1 MNAKRY
7 TMLNNNNNRGE
18 SKRVTLGK
26 LIGFTACLAALYI
39 LWEVRQLVL
48 LLLTA
53 VFLADA
59 LSLFVHQ
66 LQRWRIQRGVA
77 VLISFAVFIAG
88 LVGLFWLIV
97 PSFTEQFEQ
106 LALRITQSLQSLN
119 TWLLGVESN
128 LDPEVVAALPDIDEL
143 IAQLPPLIDR
153 ALDRGWDFFSNTFT
167 VLLNTLLVL
176 VLTLMIL
183 ANPQPYRQ
191 GFIRLFP
198 SFYRRR
204 VDEILVLCDLD
215 LQGWLVGVAVNMAAI
230 GTLSFIGLLILGI
243 PLAFAQATLAALF
256 TLIPNIGPVLS
267 VIPPIA
273 IAFLDAPWKPVA
285 VLILYVVIQQVE
297 SNVLT
302 PYVMAKQ
309 VSLLPAVTLLAQ
321 VFFASIF
328 GILGL
333 FLALPL
339 TVIGQIWV
347 KEVLLKD
354 ILDRWQKPHQSV
366 SFSNPPEMPILA
378 SSHPETTDK
387 PLPPPEASYP
397 TPDAP
402 ETLTPEGDRPDNSNE
417 THSKNS
423 DSSQKLS

>member
-1 MNAKRY
+1 MN
-7 TMLNNNNNRGE
+7 
-18 SKRVTLGK
+18 LGK
-26 LIGFTACLAALYI
+26 WIGFAVFLGALYI
-39 LWEVRQLVL
+39 LWQVRQLVL

-53 VFLADA
+53 IFLADA
-59 LSLFVHQ
+59 LSLLVHQ
-66 LQRWRIQRGVA
+66 LQRWRIQRGPA
-77 VLISFAVFIAG
+77 VLISFALLIAG
-88 LVGLFWLIV
+88 FVGLFWLIV

-106 LALRITQSLQSLN
+106 LAIRLIQSLQRLN
-119 TWLLGVESN
+119 EWWLNVESN
-128 LDPEVVAALPDIDEL
+128 LDPELVAALPNVDEL

-153 ALDRGWDFFSNTFT
+153 ALNQGWDFFSNTFN

-204 VDEILVLCDLD
+204 VDEILVLCDRD
-215 LQGWLVGVAVNMAAI
+215 LQGWLIGVAVNMAAI

-243 PLAFAQATLAALF
+243 PLAFTQAILAALF
-256 TLIPNIGPVLS
+256 TLIPNIGPVMS
-267 VIPPIA
+267 VIPPVA
-273 IAFLDAPWKPVA
+273 IAFLDAPWKPLA
-285 VLILYVVIQQVE
+285 VLILYIVIQQVE
-297 SNVLT
+297 SNFLT

-321 VFFASIF
+321 VFFASFF

-339 TVIGQIWV
+339 TVIGQIWI

-354 ILDRWQKPHQSV
+354 ILDRWQKPHQSIPLSNLPES
-366 SFSNPPEMPILA
+366 SFPDPP
-378 SSHPETTDK
+378 HPEIDDE
-387 PLPPPEASYP
+387 PLPPPIDSSPAS
-397 TPDAP
+397 DAP
-402 ETLTPEGDRPDNSNE
+402 EIPIQERDRPETPDE
-417 THSKNS
+417 THPQNP
-423 DSSQKLS
+423 DSTPKL

>member
-1 MNAKRY
+1 MN
-7 TMLNNNNNRGE
+7 
-18 SKRVTLGK
+18 LGK
-26 LIGFTACLAALYI
+26 WIGFAVFLGALYI

-53 VFLADA
+53 IFLADA
-59 LSLFVHQ
+59 LSLLVHQ
-66 LQRWRIQRGVA
+66 LQRWRIQRGPA
-77 VLISFAVFIAG
+77 VLISFALLIAG
-88 LVGLFWLIV
+88 FVGLFWLIV

-106 LALRITQSLQSLN
+106 LAIRLIQSLQRLN
-119 TWLLGVESN
+119 EWWLNVESN
-128 LDPEVVAALPDIDEL
+128 LDPELVAALPNIDEL

-153 ALDRGWDFFSNTFT
+153 ALNQGWDFFSNTFN

-204 VDEILVLCDLD
+204 VDEILVLCDRD
-215 LQGWLVGVAVNMAAI
+215 LQGWLIGVAVNMAAI
-230 GTLSFIGLLILGI
+230 GTLSFMGLLILGI
-243 PLAFAQATLAALF
+243 PLAFTQAILAALF
-256 TLIPNIGPVLS
+256 TLIPNIGPVMS
-267 VIPPIA
+267 VIPPVA
-273 IAFLDAPWKPVA
+273 IAFLDAPWKPLA

-297 SNVLT
+297 SNFLT

-321 VFFASIF
+321 VFFASFF

-339 TVIGQIWV
+339 TVIGQIWI

-354 ILDRWQKPHQSV
+354 VLDRWQKPHQSIPLSNLPES
-366 SFSNPPEMPILA
+366 SFPDPP
-378 SSHPETTDK
+378 HPEIDDE
-387 PLPPPEASYP
+387 PLPPPIDSSPAS
-397 TPDAP
+397 DAP
-402 ETLTPEGDRPDNSNE
+402 EIPIQERDRPETPDE
-417 THSKNS
+417 THPQNP
-423 DSSQKLS
+423 DSTPKL

>member
-1 MNAKRY
+1 M
-7 TMLNNNNNRGE
+7 
-18 SKRVTLGK
+18 TLGK
-26 LIGFTACLAALYI
+26 WIGFAACLAALYV
-39 LWEVRQLVL
+39 LWQVRDLVL

-59 LSLFVHQ
+59 LSLLVRQ

-77 VLISFAVFIAG
+77 VLISFGIFIAG
-88 LVGLFWLIV
+88 FVGLFWLIV

-119 TWLLGVESN
+119 TWLLRIESN

-153 ALDRGWDFFSNTFT
+153 ALNQGWDFFSNTFN

-204 VDEILVLCDLD
+204 VDEILVLCDRD
-215 LQGWLVGVAVNMAAI
+215 LQGWLVAVAVNMAAI
-230 GTLSFIGLLILGI
+230 GTLSFVGLLILGI
-243 PLAFAQATLAALF
+243 PLAFAQAILAALF

-267 VIPPIA
+267 VIPPVA

-285 VLILYVVIQQVE
+285 VLILYVVIQQIE
-297 SNVLT
+297 SNFLT

-309 VSLLPAVTLLAQ
+309 VSLLPAVILLAQ
-321 VFFASIF
+321 VFFTDIF
-328 GILGL
+328 NILGL

-354 ILDRWQKPHQSV
+354 ILDRWQKPHSLLPQPSY
-366 SFSNPPEMPILA
+366 
-378 SSHPETTDK
+378 PETSPE
-387 PLPPPEASYP
+387 PLPPPEAPYP
-397 TPDAP
+397 APDAP
-402 ETLTPEGDRPDNSNE
+402 ETLIPEGDRPDSTDE
-417 THSKNS
+417 PHPKNS